1 MSKPPPRKPLG
12 RSVIDE
18 NGNRKWTWQTEDIDT
33 ARVRALGEELSLDTA
48 TPEDKLGPG
57 NNPYDSAAA
66 KVSPVAPKDQPK
78 DQRKRRTLDDMRK
91 LSEHIKRTKT
101 WTRDKK

>member
-12 RSVIDE
+12 RSVVDE

-48 TPEDKLGPG
+48 TPQDKLPPS
-57 NNPYDSAAA
+57 NNPYDRGPAKAA
-66 KVSPVAPKDQPK
+66 PVAPKEQT
-78 DQRKRRTLDDMRK
+78 KRRTLDDMRK
-91 LSEHIKRTKT
+91 LSEQIKRTKT
-101 WTRDKK
+101 WTPDKK